1 MVHTAFITHNDCVK
15 HDMGDYHPESP
26 ARLGAI
32 NDRLIA
38 GGLMPYL
45 EHHEAGLADRHHIER
60 VHSATHVENI
70 YSAAPRRGMVH
81 LDPDTA
87 MNPYTLGA
95 TLGAAGA
102 GILAVDLVLQ
112 GKVENAFC
120 GVRPPG
126 HHAERDRPMGFCFFN
141 SVAVA
146 AAYALEHYGLERVAI
161 LDFDVHHGNGTEDIF
176 RNDPRVL
183 FCSTFQHPFYPYQG
197 ADTVSNHI
205 VNIPLPA
212 GTDGAGFREAIQ
224 QRCLPAFDAFS
235 PQLILISAG
244 FDAHREDPLAHL
256 RLVEAD
262 YTWVTKAMVDLAGRH
277 CGGALVSM
285 LEGGYNVD
293 ALGRS
298 VTEHV
303 RVLAGI

>member
-1 MVHTAFITHNDCVK
+1 MVHTAFITHNDCSK
-15 HDMGDYHPESP
+15 HDMGDFHPESP

-32 NDRLIA
+32 NDRMIA
-38 GGLMPYL
+38 GGLMPCL
-45 EHHEAGLADRHHIER
+45 EHHEAPLADRRQIER

-70 YSAAPRRGMVH
+70 FSASPRRGMVH

-87 MNPYTLGA
+87 MNPHTLTA
-95 TLGAAGA
+95 ALGAAGA
-102 GILAVDLVLQ
+102 AVLGVDLVLQ
-112 GKVENAFC
+112 GKAQNAFC

-146 AAYALEHYGLERVAI
+146 AAHALEHYGLERVAI
-161 LDFDVHHGNGTEDIF
+161 LDFYVHHGNGTENIF

-197 ADTVSNHI
+197 ADTVSDHI
-205 VNIPLPA
+205 INIPLRA
-212 GTDGAGFREAIQ
+212 GTDGAGFRDAISE
-224 QRCLPAFDAFS
+224 RCIPAFDAFS

-262 YTWVTKAMVDLAGRH
+262 YAWVTGAMVTLAGRH
-277 CGGALVSM
+277 CGGALVSV

-303 RVLAGI
+303 RMLAGV